1 MSQNL
6 LLQGNFNEKR
16 EYRLMSVKLP
26 FAVAGALTESFLV
39 GKLPPNAVITN
50 AYVFATTASN
60 AATTDV
66 VVIGTT
72 DGGAEIMS
80 AGNAKSLGKT
90 GTFAAQTATTGTG
103 KNVWVKHTV
112 TGAKTAGEL
121 YAVVEYLEIDRTNGE
136 YTPVS

>member
-16 EYRLMSVKLP
+16 EVRYMTAKLT
-26 FAVAGALTESFLV
+26 FALAGAVTESFLV

-60 AATTDV
+60 ATTDA

-72 DGGAEIMS
+72 DGGSEIMS
-80 AGNAKSLGKT
+80 AGNAKTLGKT
-90 GTFAAQTATTGTG
+90 GTFTAQTATTGTG

-121 YAVVEYLEIDRTNGE
+121 YAIVEYLEVDRTNGE